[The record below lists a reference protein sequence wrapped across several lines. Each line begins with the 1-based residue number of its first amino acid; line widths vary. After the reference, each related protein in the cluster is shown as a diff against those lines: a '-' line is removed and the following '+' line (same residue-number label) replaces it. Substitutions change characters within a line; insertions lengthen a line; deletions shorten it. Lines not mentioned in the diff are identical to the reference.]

1 MITSRRVFFPFRGL
15 TIYIFCL
22 TAAFNLNAWQMKQP
36 PLATQWTAL
45 VNTNTPLPEYP
56 RPQMVR
62 SNWMNLN
69 AIWQFQPGAT
79 NDPVPTGETLSSQI
93 LVPYPME
100 SAISGVMQY
109 SEFSWYRRTF
119 TVPAGWNGQR
129 IILHLDAVNWQ
140 ATVYVNGQLIGVH
153 QGGYDPFSY
162 DITPYL
168 NGGTN
173 ELIVGVYSPEDNA
186 GEPRGK
192 QTLSPGGI
200 MYTSSSGIWQP
211 IWLEPVDA
219 SGINNLQITP
229 DVDNSRVR
237 LTVNCYSTSGVT
249 VGATVVSNVVAI
261 NTMIG
266 SPQTEVDIPVPN
278 ANLWSPTNPFL
289 YGLQVWTVHGGV
301 TNDSVTSYFGIRKI
315 SIVVTNGVPEM
326 YLNNQPLFET
336 GPLDQG
342 FWPDG
347 IYTAP
352 TDAALEY
359 DIQME
364 KALGFNMV
372 RKHIKVERQRWYYWA
387 DTLGILVWQDM
398 PSCNSYTGNQSPP
411 PVNTLDF
418 INELTA
424 LVTNHWN
431 SPSIIMWDIFNEG
444 QGQQDTY
451 NGVGQ
456 TNTAYLVQ
464 LVKTLDPSRLVN
476 QASGGNYYGVGD
488 VYDEHSYPAP
498 GDPMTTTQAPVDG
511 EYGGI
516 NYKMP
521 GHLWNP
527 SQADGGYTD
536 VSTTNQIPTLFGSY
550 VGDIINDKSSSGLNA
565 AVYTEIT
572 DVENECN
579 GLMTYDR
586 WMKADTNLICTL
598 NLEAIHTGEMN
609 VEWIGGTADY
619 NTPSDWQGGVVP
631 NATNFQN
638 AVNDNGTSHV
648 VQINSGDPAWTIND
662 IRAGD
667 GAGNGAFVQNGQTV
681 TVNGWFR
688 MGIVSND
695 TGIYTLNN
703 GTLAY
708 NGSDF
713 NVGELGTGILNIMGG
728 TITDDGD
735 GGNIAVSLGGSSN
748 TDVVTQTS
756 GTVNTTGQLW
766 VGNGNGPSGSGVGI
780 YNFSG
785 GTISVNNW
793 VAIGRSGGV
802 GTFVMSG
809 GIFNQTTS
817 GENFLVGTGFGTT
830 GSGSSVGVLEQSGG
844 TINCLGEFLIPETA
858 PSAGTYNV
866 SGTASLIVSNW
877 LAVGRQGGAG
887 TLNMSGGSI
896 TKGGDST
903 THLDIGSSGNG
914 VLTQT
919 GGVISN
925 IVSDTWLGE
934 GNNGTW
940 NLNGGTAVLGNVV
953 FCVDNGASGTLNLNG
968 GVFRTTGISDFASG
982 TSILNFNGGTL
993 QAGANNANFVA
1004 GLNAAEVNSGGAM
1017 IDSQNYNITL
1027 PQNLNGSGGLTKLGS
1042 GTLYLTGTNNYTG
1055 TTLISGGAL
1064 IASAFH
1070 GPVTVASGGTFIFNP
1085 ATIGTMVITNI
1096 LTLLPGSTTI
1106 MQLTANNNDQFAGLT
1121 SVAYGGTLVVTNV
1134 GASPLWAG
1142 EEFKLFNSTSPGS
1155 GNFSSVV
1162 VLPTGTGS
1170 FNPFTGFLTINSTAP
1185 AFQSPIVSSG
1195 KITLTG
1201 SGGMPSSGYIL
1212 LTTTNLALPLSQWTT
1227 NTIGTFNGAG
1237 AFSNSISI
1245 SPGELM
1251 LYFILR
1257 IP

>member
-1 MITSRRVFFPFRGL
+1 MITPRRVLFSFRCL
-15 TIYIFCL
+15 TIYIFAL
-22 TAAFNLNAWQMKQP
+22 SAAFNSEAWQMKQP

-62 SNWMNLN
+62 SNWLNLN
-69 AIWQFQPGAT
+69 GIWQFQPGAT
-79 NDPVPTGETLSSQI
+79 NDPEPTGETLSSQI

-119 TVPAGWNGQR
+119 TVPAGWSGER
-129 IILHLDAVNWQ
+129 IILHLDAVDWQ
-140 ATVYVNGQLIGVH
+140 ATVYINGQEVGVH

-200 MYTSSSGIWQP
+200 MYTTSSGIWQP
-211 IWLEPVDA
+211 AWLEPVDA
-219 SGINNLQITP
+219 SGINNLLITP

-237 LTVNCYSTSGVT
+237 LTVNCLATSGVT
-249 VGATVVSNVVAI
+249 VGATVVSNGVSI
-261 NTMIG
+261 NTMTG
-266 SPQTEVDIPVPN
+266 SPQTEIDIPVPN

-289 YGLQVWTVHGGV
+289 YGLQIWTVHGGV
-301 TNDSVTSYFGIRKI
+301 TNDSVSSYFGMRKI
-315 SIVVTNGVPEM
+315 SIVVTNGVPEI
-326 YLNNQPLFET
+326 YLNNQPFFET

-359 DIQME
+359 DLQME

-398 PSCNSYTGNQSPP
+398 PSCNSYTGNQNPP
-411 PVNTLDF
+411 PVNALDF
-418 INELTA
+418 INELSA

-431 SPSIIMWDIFNEG
+431 SPSIIMWDIFNES
-444 QGQQDTY
+444 QGQQNTA

-464 LVKTLDPSRLVN
+464 LVMTLDPSRLVN

-498 GDPMTTTQAPVDG
+498 GNPMTTTQAPVDG

-550 VGDIINDKSSSGLNA
+550 VGDLINDKSSSGLNA

-586 WMKADTNLICTL
+586 WMKPATNLIFAL
-598 NLEAIHTGEMN
+598 NQEAISTGELN

-619 NTPSDWQGGVVP
+619 NTPSDWQSGAVP
-631 NATNFQN
+631 NETNFQN
-638 AVNDNGTSHV
+638 AVNDNGTNNA
-648 VQINSGDPAWTIND
+648 VQINNGDLDWMVND

-681 TVNGWFR
+681 TVSGWFR
-688 MGIVSND
+688 MGVISND
-695 TGIYTLNN
+695 TGIYTLNG

-713 NVGELGTGILNIMGG
+713 NVGELGTGILNINGG

-735 GGNIAVSLGGSSN
+735 GGNIAVALGDSSYTN
-748 TDVVTQTS
+748 VVNQTN
-756 GTVNTTGQLW
+756 GTINTTGQLW
-766 VGNGNGPSGSGVGI
+766 VGNGDGPSGSGVGI

-785 GTISVNNW
+785 GTISINNW

-802 GTFVMSG
+802 GTFNMSG
-809 GIFNQTTS
+809 GVLNQTAS

-830 GSGSSVGVLEQSGG
+830 GTSVGTLNQSGG
-844 TINCLGEFLIPETA
+844 TINCVGQFLIPETA
-858 PSAGTYNV
+858 PSTGAYNI
-866 SGTASLIVSNW
+866 SGTASLIVDNW

-896 TKGGDST
+896 TKGGDNS
-903 THLDIGSSGNG
+903 THLDIGASGNG
-914 VLTQT
+914 VLMQT

-934 GNNGTW
+934 SSNGTW
-940 NLNGGTAVLGNVV
+940 NFNGGYAVLGNVI
-953 FCVDNGASGTLNLNG
+953 FCVDGGASGTLNLNG
-968 GVFRTTGISDFASG
+968 GVFNTTGLTNFASG
-982 TSILNFNGGTL
+982 TSTLNFNGGTL
-993 QAGANNANFVA
+993 QAGANNASFVSH
-1004 GLNAAEVNSGGAM
+1004 LNSAEVSSGGAV
-1017 IDSQNYNITL
+1017 IDSQGYNITI
-1027 PQNLNGSGGLTKLGS
+1027 PQNLIGSGGLTKLGS
-1042 GTLYLTGTNNYTG
+1042 GTLNINGANNYTG

-1064 IASAFH
+1064 IAGVFH
-1070 GPVTVASGGTFIFNP
+1070 GPVTVASGGTLIFNP
-1085 ATIGTMVITNI
+1085 AIIGSMVVTNT
-1096 LTLLPGSTTI
+1096 LTLLPGSTI
-1106 MQLTANNNDQFAGLT
+1106 VMEFTANYNDQFIGLP

-1134 GASPLWAG
+1134 GTSPLFAG
-1142 EEFKLFNSTSPGS
+1142 EEIKLFNSATPGS
-1155 GNFSSVV
+1155 GNFSSIV
-1162 VLPTGTGS
+1162 VLPTGTGT
-1170 FNPFTGFLTINSTAP
+1170 FNPFTGILTITGTTA
-1185 AFQSPIVSSG
+1185 AFQPPMVSSG
-1195 KITLTG
+1195 KISLTG
-1201 SGGMPSSGYIL
+1201 NGGMPSSSYTL
-1212 LTTTNLALPLSQWTT
+1212 LMTTNIALPLSHWTT
-1227 NTIGTFNGAG
+1227 NATGTFNSVGS
-1237 AFSNSISI
+1237 FSNSVLV
-1245 SPGELM
+1245 SPSEPA
-1251 LYFILR
+1251 LYFLLR
-1257 IP
+1257 VP